1 MKVILSAGAILCLPT
16 TFRAD
21 VPLPAESAGALASGS
36 VRGFLVRVAQ
46 ASQTNVV
53 GNSVSRAIKQLN
65 GTLRDNSGA
74 AVPDESIPGPNADGS
89 YRVDTINF
97 EKDGASPMD
106 LTDDTGAVFAS
117 FNPSLFAGIPGQTGH
132 ADNFAVEVIG
142 FLELSAGS
150 HLLGISV
157 SSDRT
162 DVNDDD
168 TYQLFVGANPR
179 DFFNMKVAEYQ
190 RAGAVFG
197 ANQHIENQFTVE
209 APVAGIYPFRLVY
222 VQTGLG
228 ANLQFYSVD
237 AVTTERILVNDPN
250 DARAIV
256 AYTQSSVAKA
266 NAPAVVEV
274 SPFPGSDGVAPA
286 APITAL
292 LLDGKTTVATSKIKM
307 YLNNAAVIPQK
318 LTKTSTRLSVQYDPN
333 ASRKEK
339 NNLVRLEYTDSTGA
353 AHTNI
358 WSFGILVSGGLA
370 TTVTGQWDFNK
381 GDLSA
386 TIGKAL
392 QYFDGPDNLTKAGT
406 EFGTT
411 IDLGV
416 PDIQGVVANIM
427 KVPGDLSPNVGYL
440 MDHGIAPNGGGTR
453 VNQWTLIMDILVD
466 TSGPGAASL
475 IQVSSYKLN
484 NKADGDLFWQG
495 NNFGQGNGGY
505 NGLGAFTAG
514 EWHRLI
520 AAYDEAAKPPAV
532 TKFVDGIKQDDWTAN
547 QGLDAARRTLL
558 PYAVLF
564 ADGQADERRVM
575 WVSSIQIR
583 SGKLSDTEM
592 SALGGA
598 SPSKIPV
605 RIPGVQPP
613 EPPRLTISIHGDTVT
628 IGWPSDATGYSLEST
643 PRLTNPAWVAVAG
656 TTNNLDT
663 VQKTTG
669 TQFFRLTG
677 AK

>member
-1 MKVILSAGAILCLPT
+1 MTMNYRCRMKVILSAGAILCLPT

-21 VPLPAESAGALASGS
+21 VSLPAESAGALASGS

-292 LLDGKTTVATSKIKM
+292 LLDGQATVATSKIKM

-318 LTKTSTRLSVQYDPN
+318 LTKTGIRLRVEYDPN

-339 NNLVRLEYTDSTGA
+339 NNLVRLE
-353 AHTNI
+353 
-358 WSFGILVSGGLA
+358 
-370 TTVTGQWDFNK
+370 
-381 GDLSA
+381 
-386 TIGKAL
+386 
-392 QYFDGPDNLTKAGT
+392 
-406 EFGTT
+406 
-411 IDLGV
+411 
-416 PDIQGVVANIM
+416 
-427 KVPGDLSPNVGYL
+427 
-440 MDHGIAPNGGGTR
+440 
-453 VNQWTLIMDILVD
+453 
-466 TSGPGAASL
+466 
-475 IQVSSYKLN
+475 
-484 NKADGDLFWQG
+484 
-495 NNFGQGNGGY
+495 
-505 NGLGAFTAG
+505 
-514 EWHRLI
+514 
-520 AAYDEAAKPPAV
+520 
-532 TKFVDGIKQDDWTAN
+532 
-547 QGLDAARRTLL
+547 
-558 PYAVLF
+558 
-564 ADGQADERRVM
+564 
-575 WVSSIQIR
+575 
-583 SGKLSDTEM
+583 
-592 SALGGA
+592 
-598 SPSKIPV
+598 
-605 RIPGVQPP
+605 
-613 EPPRLTISIHGDTVT
+613 
-628 IGWPSDATGYSLEST
+628 
-643 PRLTNPAWVAVAG
+643 
-656 TTNNLDT
+656 
-663 VQKTTG
+663 
-669 TQFFRLTG
+669 
-677 AK
+677 